1 VVEAERVEDI
11 EGKDL
16 EDSQEDF
23 KARET
28 GTQPV
33 QVPNNPR

>member
-1 VVEAERVEDI
+1 VVQAEKVEDI
-11 EGKDL
+11 EVEDL